1 MHEQS
6 FQSGCICLNQVSVNI
21 VQCFLLYFFILFFLF
36 IIYCILSWDLI
47 VLISLIPQV
56 WQCGYLQKILLY
68 YYMIIME
75 QYFHSDH
82 AHGLATNEAEIQNP
96 TPIPMPSTTPC
107 STKATST
114 SQPLIVFDSYGEKS
128 AMLDKNTHIYLQNHR
143 VKSKQI
149 IRENYPNNSIILN
162 RLV

>member
-1 MHEQS
+1 M
-6 FQSGCICLNQVSVNI
+6 FSVIYSYFIFSVYN
-21 VQCFLLYFFILFFLF
+21 LLYPFMGLDCSHFTDSTSMAM
-36 IIYCILSWDLI
+36 CS
-47 VLISLIPQV
+47 
-56 WQCGYLQKILLY
+56 YLQKILLY
-68 YYMIIME
+68 YYMTTME

-128 AMLDKNTHIYLQNHR
+128 AVLDKNTHIYLQNHR

-162 RLV
+162 CLV